1 MALTKLSIVA
11 YSSGKYQSG
20 EVKGKFEV
28 LINPET
34 YKRELDIDYD
44 KTWAVGSPGG
54 DLRFKKMNSEKIS
67 FSLIFDGTGLIS
79 TAPQSLKEGDKIKPV
94 LKQIEEFK
102 AVVAEFSGE
111 IHRPY
116 FLLLTWGDS
125 FNFQGVLTSMS
136 INYKLFKPDGT
147 PIRAVA
153 DVTFSSSVS
162 PALAMA
168 KAGLQSPDVTHVK
181 QVRAGDRLPAM
192 CNDIYDDLG
201 YFVQV
206 AEANQLNHLRQIP
219 TGTSLIF
226 PPLRNK

>member
-11 YSSGKYQSG
+11 YSTGDYQSG
-20 EVKGKFEV
+20 DVQGKFEV

-34 YKRELDIDYD
+34 YKRELDIEYD
-44 KTWAVGSPGG
+44 STWAVGSSGE
-54 DLRFKKMNSEKIS
+54 DLRFKQINAEKIS

-79 TAPQSLKEGDKIKPV
+79 TAPQSLKDGDNVKPV
-94 LKQIEEFK
+94 LKQIEDFK

-125 FNFQGVLTSMS
+125 FNFQGVLTNMS

-147 PIRAVA
+147 PIRAIA

-162 PALAMA
+162 PPVALAR
-168 KAGLQSPDVTHVK
+168 AGLESPDVTHVK

-192 CNDIYDDLG
+192 CNEIYNDVG

-206 AEANQLNHLRQIP
+206 AEANQLNHLRQVP